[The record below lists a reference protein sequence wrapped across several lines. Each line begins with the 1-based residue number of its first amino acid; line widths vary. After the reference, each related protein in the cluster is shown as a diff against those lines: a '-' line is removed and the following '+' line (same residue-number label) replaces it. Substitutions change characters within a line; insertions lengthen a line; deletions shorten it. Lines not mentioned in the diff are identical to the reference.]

1 MTDKLNK
8 LYNQKDFEEE
18 NKDRSENADTAKLK
32 FDAAQSYVLSLA
44 DSLNIEHGDSIYD
57 TIDAIKAVSA
67 DAKKKKSE
75 LTLLAEK
82 LSGRVDTLS
91 ELTEGVDVHAAE
103 LEAQKVLS
111 TEIGK
116 TAAAI
121 DSEKLKEAT
130 ASVLPISLIVMA
142 ISFVLVPVD
151 AGLMLSFVIA
161 TAMLILGMGLFTLGA
176 DMSMSRIGNYMGSK
190 LTKSRK
196 LPLILTVSF
205 ALGVAITVAEP
216 DLQVL
221 AGNVPEI
228 DTTVLILTVSVGVG
242 FFLML
247 CMVRILF
254 SISLRTMLIVFYAI
268 VFAAAFLSDESIL
281 SVAFDS
287 GGVTTGPMTVPFI
300 MALGVGVAS
309 IRSDENAKADSFGLV
324 GLCSIGP
331 ILSVLLLGAIYK
343 TQPAQGES
351 GAVSGVATTV
361 ELGKDYLHAL
371 PEYLWEVTM
380 ALLPIVVFF
389 LIFQV
394 ISLKLRKLPFMRIV
408 IGILYT
414 YLGLVLFLT
423 GVNVGF
429 SPLGYAL
436 GAALADGWKVYLLA
450 PLAMLMGWFIIN
462 AEPAVHTLNKQVEEL
477 SAGAISAKA
486 MGMSLSIAVSAAG
499 GLAMLRV
506 ITGISI
512 MYFLV
517 PGYLIALALSF
528 FVPRTFTAIAFDSG
542 GVASGPLTATFMLP
556 FATGACEALGGN
568 VMTDAFGLVALVA
581 MMPLIT
587 VQVMG
592 AIYVVK
598 SRHASQEPQLPDF
611 GDNEII
617 ELWEAC

>member
-1 MTDKLNK
+1 M
-8 LYNQKDFEEE
+8 YQKQI
-18 NKDRSENADTAKLK
+18 LM
-32 FDAAQSYVLSLA
+32 
-44 DSLNIEHGDSIYD
+44 
-57 TIDAIKAVSA
+57 
-67 DAKKKKSE
+67 
-75 LTLLAEK
+75 
-82 LSGRVDTLS
+82 
-91 ELTEGVDVHAAE
+91 
-103 LEAQKVLS
+103 
-111 TEIGK
+111 
-116 TAAAI
+116 
-121 DSEKLKEAT
+121 EKLKEAT

-351 GAVSGVATTV
+351 GTVSGVATTV

-429 SPLGYAL
+429 STLGASL
-436 GAALADGWKVYLLA
+436 GAALAESGAKWLLI
-450 PLAMLMGWFIIN
+450 PLSMLLGWFIIS
-462 AEPAVHTLNKQVEEL
+462 AEPAVGVLEKQIEQV
-477 SAGAISAKA
+477 SAGAIPGRAIKLSLSVAIALA
-486 MGMSLSIAVSAAG
+486 MGI
-499 GLAMLRV
+499 AMLRV
-506 ITGISI
+506 VTGISI
-512 MYFLV
+512 MWFLV
-517 PGYLIALALSF
+517 PGYAIALGLSF
-528 FVPRTFTAIAFDSG
+528 FVPDIYTAIAFDSG
-542 GVASGPLTATFMLP
+542 GVASGPMTATFMLQ
-556 FATGACEALGGN
+556 FMMGASTALGGN
-568 VMTDAFGLVALVA
+568 VLSDAFGVVAIVA
-581 MMPLIT
+581 MMPLLSI
-587 VQVMG
+587 QVVG
-592 AIYVVK
+592 VLFEK
-598 SRHASQEPQLPDF
+598 HAKRSEANEEVY
-611 GDNEII
+611 GDLDII
-617 ELWEAC
+617 ELWEEAI

>member
-1 MTDKLNK
+1 M
-8 LYNQKDFEEE
+8 YQK
-18 NKDRSENADTAKLK
+18 
-32 FDAAQSYVLSLA
+32 QVLF
-44 DSLNIEHGDSIYD
+44 
-57 TIDAIKAVSA
+57 
-67 DAKKKKSE
+67 
-75 LTLLAEK
+75 EK
-82 LSGRVDTLS
+82 LR
-91 ELTEGVDVHAAE
+91 EAA
-103 LEAQKVLS
+103 
-111 TEIGK
+111 
-116 TAAAI
+116 
-121 DSEKLKEAT
+121 
-130 ASVLPISLIVMA
+130 ASVLPISLIVLL
-142 ISFVLVPVD
+142 ICFVLVPVD
-151 AGLMLSFVIA
+151 TGLMLSFLLA

-176 DMSMSRIGNYMGSK
+176 EMSMSKIGNYIGSK

-196 LPLILTVSF
+196 LGLILVVSF
-205 ALGVAITVAEP
+205 LLGVAITVAEP

-221 AGNVPEI
+221 AANVPDI
-228 DTTVLILTVSVGVG
+228 DKTVLILTVSVGVG
-242 FFLML
+242 MFLML

-254 SISLRTMLIVFYAI
+254 GISLRLLLIVFYVL
-268 VFAAAFLSDESIL
+268 VFLAAFLSDQGIL
-281 SVAFDS
+281 AVAFDS

-331 ILSVLLLGAIYK
+331 IASVLLLGAIYR
-343 TQPAQGES
+343 TQPAQAGTQT
-351 GAVSGVATTV
+351 VAAITDTV
-361 ELGKDYLHAL
+361 RLGRDYLHAI
-371 PEYLWEVTM
+371 PEYLKEVTV

-389 LIFQV
+389 LIFQF
-394 ISLKLRKLPFMRIV
+394 ISLRLRKLPFLRVMV
-408 IGILYT
+408 GLLYT

-429 SPLGYAL
+429 SPLGYVL
-436 GAALADGWKVYLLA
+436 GAALTEGWRIWLLI

-462 AEPAVHTLNKQVEEL
+462 AEPAVHILNKQVEDL

-506 ITGISI
+506 ITGIPI
-512 MYFLV
+512 LYFLV
-517 PGYLIALALSF
+517 PGYFIALALSF

-556 FATGACEALGGN
+556 FAIGACQALGGN

-598 SRHASQEPQLPDF
+598 SRRAAAEPALPAF

>member
-1 MTDKLNK
+1 M
-8 LYNQKDFEEE
+8 YQKQI
-18 NKDRSENADTAKLK
+18 LM
-32 FDAAQSYVLSLA
+32 
-44 DSLNIEHGDSIYD
+44 
-57 TIDAIKAVSA
+57 
-67 DAKKKKSE
+67 
-75 LTLLAEK
+75 
-82 LSGRVDTLS
+82 
-91 ELTEGVDVHAAE
+91 
-103 LEAQKVLS
+103 
-111 TEIGK
+111 
-116 TAAAI
+116 
-121 DSEKLKEAT
+121 EKLKEAT

-287 GGVTTGPMTVPFI
+287 GGV
-300 MALGVGVAS
+300 
-309 IRSDENAKADSFGLV
+309 
-324 GLCSIGP
+324 
-331 ILSVLLLGAIYK
+331 
-343 TQPAQGES
+343 
-351 GAVSGVATTV
+351 
-361 ELGKDYLHAL
+361 
-371 PEYLWEVTM
+371 
-380 ALLPIVVFF
+380 
-389 LIFQV
+389 
-394 ISLKLRKLPFMRIV
+394 
-408 IGILYT
+408 
-414 YLGLVLFLT
+414 
-423 GVNVGF
+423 
-429 SPLGYAL
+429 
-436 GAALADGWKVYLLA
+436 
-450 PLAMLMGWFIIN
+450 
-462 AEPAVHTLNKQVEEL
+462 
-477 SAGAISAKA
+477 
-486 MGMSLSIAVSAAG
+486 
-499 GLAMLRV
+499 
-506 ITGISI
+506 
-512 MYFLV
+512 
-517 PGYLIALALSF
+517 
-528 FVPRTFTAIAFDSG
+528 
-542 GVASGPLTATFMLP
+542 ASGPLTATFMLP

>member
-1 MTDKLNK
+1 M
-8 LYNQKDFEEE
+8 YQKQI
-18 NKDRSENADTAKLK
+18 LM
-32 FDAAQSYVLSLA
+32 
-44 DSLNIEHGDSIYD
+44 
-57 TIDAIKAVSA
+57 
-67 DAKKKKSE
+67 
-75 LTLLAEK
+75 
-82 LSGRVDTLS
+82 
-91 ELTEGVDVHAAE
+91 
-103 LEAQKVLS
+103 
-111 TEIGK
+111 
-116 TAAAI
+116 
-121 DSEKLKEAT
+121 EKLKEAT

-176 DMSMSRIGNYMGSK
+176 DMSMSRIGNYTGSK

-436 GAALADGWKVYLLA
+436 GAALAEGCKVYLLP

>member
-1 MTDKLNK
+1 M
-8 LYNQKDFEEE
+8 YQK
-18 NKDRSENADTAKLK
+18 
-32 FDAAQSYVLSLA
+32 QVLF
-44 DSLNIEHGDSIYD
+44 
-57 TIDAIKAVSA
+57 
-67 DAKKKKSE
+67 
-75 LTLLAEK
+75 EK
-82 LSGRVDTLS
+82 LR
-91 ELTEGVDVHAAE
+91 EAA
-103 LEAQKVLS
+103 
-111 TEIGK
+111 
-116 TAAAI
+116 
-121 DSEKLKEAT
+121 
-130 ASVLPISLIVMA
+130 ASVLPISLIVLL
-142 ISFVLVPVD
+142 ICFVLVPVD
-151 AGLMLSFVIA
+151 TGLMLSFLLA

-176 DMSMSRIGNYMGSK
+176 EMSMSKIGNYIGSK

-196 LPLILTVSF
+196 LGLILAVSF
-205 ALGVAITVAEP
+205 LLGVAITVAEP

-221 AGNVPEI
+221 AANVPDI
-228 DTTVLILTVSVGVG
+228 DKTVLILTVSVGVG
-242 FFLML
+242 IFLML

-254 SISLRTMLIVFYAI
+254 GISLRLLLIAFYVLVFL
-268 VFAAAFLSDESIL
+268 AAFLSDQGIL
-281 SVAFDS
+281 AVAFDS

-331 ILSVLLLGAIYK
+331 IASVLLLGAIYR
-343 TQPAQGES
+343 TQPAQAETQT
-351 GAVSGVATTV
+351 VAAITDTV
-361 ELGKDYLHAL
+361 LLGRDYLHAI
-371 PEYLWEVTM
+371 PEYLKEVTI

-389 LIFQV
+389 LIFQLV
-394 ISLKLRKLPFMRIV
+394 SLRLRKLPFLRVMV
-408 IGILYT
+408 GILYT

-429 SPLGYAL
+429 SPLGYVL
-436 GAALADGWKVYLLA
+436 GAALTEGWRIWLLI

-462 AEPAVHTLNKQVEEL
+462 AEPAVHILNRQVEDL
-477 SAGAISAKA
+477 SAGAISARA

-506 ITGISI
+506 ITGIPI
-512 MYFLV
+512 LYFLV
-517 PGYLIALALSF
+517 PGYFIALALTF

-556 FATGACEALGGN
+556 FAMGACQALGGN

-598 SRHASQEPQLPDF
+598 SRRAAAEPVLPAF

>member
-1 MTDKLNK
+1 MYRK
-8 LYNQKDFEEE
+8 Q
-18 NKDRSENADTAKLK
+18 
-32 FDAAQSYVLSLA
+32 VLL
-44 DSLNIEHGDSIYD
+44 
-57 TIDAIKAVSA
+57 
-67 DAKKKKSE
+67 
-75 LTLLAEK
+75 
-82 LSGRVDTLS
+82 
-91 ELTEGVDVHAAE
+91 
-103 LEAQKVLS
+103 
-111 TEIGK
+111 
-116 TAAAI
+116 
-121 DSEKLKEAT
+121 EKLKEAA
-130 ASVLPISLIVMA
+130 ASVLPISLIVLT
-142 ISFVLVPVD
+142 ICFVLVPVD
-151 AGLMLSFVIA
+151 TGLMLSFVLA

-176 DMSMSRIGNYMGSK
+176 EMSMSKIGNYMGAK
-190 LTKSRK
+190 LTKSRR
-196 LPLILTVSF
+196 LGLILIVSF
-205 ALGVAITVAEP
+205 LLGVAITVAEP

-221 AGNVPEI
+221 AANVPEI
-228 DTTVLILTVSVGVG
+228 DKTVLILTVSVGVG
-242 FFLML
+242 IFLML

-254 SISLRTMLIVFYAI
+254 GISLRLLLIMFYVLVFL
-268 VFAAAFLSDESIL
+268 AAFLSDQGIL
-281 SVAFDS
+281 AVAFDS

-331 ILSVLLLGAIYK
+331 IASVLLLGAIYK
-343 TQPAQGES
+343 TQPAQAES
-351 GAVSGVATTV
+351 ETAAAITNTVA
-361 ELGKDYLHAL
+361 LGRDYLHAF
-371 PEYLWEVTM
+371 PEYLKEVTL

-389 LIFQV
+389 LIFQIV
-394 ISLKLRKLPFMRIV
+394 SLRLRKLPFLRVMV
-408 IGILYT
+408 GILYT
-414 YLGLVLFLT
+414 YAGLVLFLT

-429 SPLGYAL
+429 SPVGYAL
-436 GAALADGWKVYLLA
+436 GAALTEGWKLWLLI

-462 AEPAVHTLNKQVEEL
+462 AEPAVHILNKQVEEL
-477 SAGAISAKA
+477 SAGAISARA

-506 ITGISI
+506 ISGISI
-512 MYFLV
+512 LYFLV
-517 PGYLIALALSF
+517 PGYVIALALSF

-556 FATGACEALGGN
+556 FAMGACEALGGS

-598 SRHASQEPQLPDF
+598 SRRTAGESALPDF